1 MNQSIRRLLP
11 ILALTVFCSNLGNG
25 IIAPILPVYAETL
38 GANGFWLGFI
48 FAGSSIAGAILMPF
62 TGRFSDRHGRKLIL
76 AVGLL
81 GLAVTSF
88 AYVWANSIGS
98 LLAVRFVQGAASA
111 MVAPISQ
118 AYIGDITPPGQ
129 EGKWMGIFNATF
141 IVGFG
146 SGPLLGGVVSQFW
159 GMNNAFYF
167 MGILNLVSFLSVIV
181 FLPEIKERRQSAG
194 NFSIRGITASGITR
208 GIFSYQLGAS
218 ANRGIMTAFI
228 PVFAVSA
235 AVGMNSSLVG
245 TMLTIGIV
253 TNSLLQ
259 IPTGSLSDKLNR
271 KAMIYIGAAGIALS
285 MALTPLANGF
295 WLLLFF
301 LLIGGIA
308 DAISTPPAMAAI
320 IQEGRKY
327 GMGVS
332 TSVSN
337 MGSGIGMGLAPII
350 AGFTVDAFGVTS
362 AFIVAVAIV
371 VACTAG
377 FGFFTRSTAKL

>member
-1 MNQSIRRLLP
+1 VNQSIRRLLP

-25 IIAPILPVYAETL
+25 IIAPILPHYAETL

-48 FAGSSIAGAILMPF
+48 FAGPSITGAILMPF

-111 MVAPISQ
+111 MVSPISQ

-146 SGPLLGGVVSQFW
+146 SGPLLGGVVAQFW
-159 GMNNAFYF
+159 GINSAFYI
-167 MGILNLVSFLSVIV
+167 MGTLNLISFLSVLA

-194 NFSIRGITASGITR
+194 RFSLRDITASGITR
-208 GIFSYQLGAS
+208 GIFSYQAGAS
-218 ANRGIMTAFI
+218 ANRGIMTSFI
-228 PVFAVSA
+228 PLFAVTA

-245 TMLTIGIV
+245 TMLTIGIL

-259 IPTGSLSDKLNR
+259 VPTGSWSDKLNR
-271 KAMIYIGAAGIALS
+271 KTMIYIGAAGITLS
-285 MALTPLANGF
+285 MAFTPLANGF
-295 WLLLFF
+295 WMLLFF
-301 LLIGGIA
+301 MLIGGVA

-327 GMGVS
+327 GMGVT

-337 MGSGIGMGLAPII
+337 MGSGIGMALGPII
-350 AGFTVDAFGVTS
+350 AGFVVDSFGVTS
-362 AFIVAVAIV
+362 AFYVAAVIV
-371 VACTAG
+371 VVCTAG
-377 FGFFTRSTAKL
+377 FGFFTRHTSKL

>member
-1 MNQSIRRLLP
+1 VTQSIRRLLP
-11 ILALTVFCSNLGNG
+11 ILALTTFCSNLGNG

-48 FAGSSIAGAILMPF
+48 FAGSSITGALLMPF
-62 TGRFSDRHGRKLIL
+62 TGRFSDKHGRKLIL
-76 AVGLL
+76 AVGML

-88 AYVWANSIGS
+88 AYAWANSIGS

-111 MVAPISQ
+111 MVSPISQ

-146 SGPLLGGVVSQFW
+146 SGPLLGGVVAQYW
-159 GMNNAFYF
+159 GTNNAFF
-167 MGILNLVSFLSVIV
+167 TMGALNILSLLAVLL
-181 FLPEIKERRQSAG
+181 FLPEIKDRRISSG
-194 NFSIRGITASGITR
+194 KFSLKGITASGITR
-208 GIFSYQLGAS
+208 GIFSYQMGAS

-235 AVGMNSSLVG
+235 AVGMKASLIG

-259 IPTGSLSDKLNR
+259 LITGPLSDRFNR
-271 KAMIYIGAAGIALS
+271 KMMIFIGSAGIALS
-285 MALTPLANGF
+285 MLLTPLANGF
-295 WLLLFF
+295 WLLLLF
-301 LLIGGIA
+301 LLIGGVA

-320 IQEGRKY
+320 VQEGRKH
-327 GMGVS
+327 GMGIS

-337 MGSGIGMGLAPII
+337 MGSGLGMGLVPIF
-350 AGFTVDAFGVTS
+350 AGFIADAVGVTG
-362 AFIVAVAIV
+362 AFYVAAAV
-371 VACTAG
+371 VALGAIA
-377 FGFFTRSTAKL
+377 FGFFTRKVAKV

>member
-11 ILALTVFCSNLGNG
+11 ILALTVFCSNLGSG
-25 IIAPILPVYAETL
+25 IIAPILPHYAETL

-48 FAGSSIAGAILMPF
+48 FAGSSITGAILMPF

-111 MVAPISQ
+111 MVSPISQ

-141 IVGFG
+141 IIGFG
-146 SGPLLGGVVSQFW
+146 SGPLLGGVVAQFW
-159 GMNNAFYF
+159 GINNAFYI
-167 MGILNLVSFLSVIV
+167 MGTLNLVSFLSVLA

-194 NFSIRGITASGITR
+194 RFSLRDITASGITR
-208 GIFSYQLGAS
+208 GIFSYQAGAS
-218 ANRGIMTAFI
+218 ANRGIMTSFI
-228 PVFAVSA
+228 PLFAVTA

-245 TMLTIGIV
+245 TMLTIGIL

-259 IPTGSLSDKLNR
+259 IPTGSWSDKLNR
-271 KAMIYIGAAGIALS
+271 KTMIYIGAAGITLS

-327 GMGVS
+327 GMGVT

-337 MGSGIGMGLAPII
+337 MGSGMGMALGPII
-350 AGFTVDAFGVTS
+350 AGFAVDSFGVAS
-362 AFIVAVAIV
+362 AFYVAAALVAVSM
-371 VACTAG
+371 AG
-377 FGFFTRSTAKL
+377 FGFFTRHTAKL